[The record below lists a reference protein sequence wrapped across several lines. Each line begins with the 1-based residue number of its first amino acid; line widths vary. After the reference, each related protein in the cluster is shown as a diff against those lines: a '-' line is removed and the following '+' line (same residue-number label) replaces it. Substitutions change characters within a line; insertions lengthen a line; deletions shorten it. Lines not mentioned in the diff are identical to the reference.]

1 VAQETVTQEMLFP
14 LEKIRRPAADG
25 KAVQRAVE
33 LIQKA
38 RRPLL
43 LIGAGANRTMTSRM
57 LQRFVDCTGI
67 PFFTTQMGKGVLD
80 ERQEPFLGTAALSE
94 KDYLH
99 LAIADS
105 DLVINVGH
113 DVVEKPPF
121 FMSASGPQVLHVNY
135 SPAQVDPVYFPA
147 TQVVG
152 DVANAVWQISEGI
165 EKQAHWDSACFLA
178 TRQNLAEKMT
188 AKSDAASFPIKPQ
201 RLVRDV
207 RRAVPDDG
215 IIALD
220 NGMYKI
226 WFARNYPAYAP
237 NTVLLDNALATMG
250 AGLPSAM
257 AAALL
262 HPEKKVV
269 AICGDG
275 GFMMNSQELETAVRI
290 GLNLVVLI
298 LRDDGYGMIKWK
310 QDAMGLPDFGL
321 DFKNPDFVL
330 YAKAYGANGVR
341 IEHTRDFGPTLERCL
356 NTPGVHVMDVPID
369 YEENRLFTREL
380 NAASS
385 D

>member
-1 VAQETVTQEMLFP
+1 
-14 LEKIRRPAADG
+14 
-25 KAVQRAVE
+25 
-33 LIQKA
+33 
-38 RRPLL
+38 
-43 LIGAGANRTMTSRM
+43 
-57 LQRFVDCTGI
+57 
-67 PFFTTQMGKGVLD
+67 
-80 ERQEPFLGTAALSE
+80 
-94 KDYLH
+94 
-99 LAIADS
+99 
-105 DLVINVGH
+105 
-113 DVVEKPPF
+113 
-121 FMSASGPQVLHVNY
+121 
-135 SPAQVDPVYFPA
+135 
-147 TQVVG
+147 VVG
-152 DVANAVWQISEGI
+152 DVANALWQICEGI
-165 EKQAHWDSACFLA
+165 EKQSHWESACFLA
-178 TRQNLAEKMT
+178 TKQKLAETMT

-262 HPEKKVV
+262 FPEKKVV

-341 IEHTRDFGPTLERCL
+341 VERTEDFGPALEKCL
-356 NTPGVHVMDVPID
+356 NTPGVHLLDVPID
-369 YEENRLFTREL
+369 YEENRLFTLEL
-380 NAASS
+380 NAPSPE
-385 D
+385 